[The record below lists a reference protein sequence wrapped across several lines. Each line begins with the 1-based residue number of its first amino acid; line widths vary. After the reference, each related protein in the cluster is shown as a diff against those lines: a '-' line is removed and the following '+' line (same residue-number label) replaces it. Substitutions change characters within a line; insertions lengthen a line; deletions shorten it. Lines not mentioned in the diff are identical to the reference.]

1 MAQMGFVWFLRLV
14 SIYCLVAGVG
24 YWAQLS
30 GYYEGMLWRFDL
42 MPWQWKVA
50 SVSLA
55 MLYPVASTG
64 LWMMVSWGPV
74 IWFVAALGET
84 LMFTVFSNYFL
95 LQTTDRHRAWLR
107 GFSLYLLPRRTFSA
121 ETPAGKAGAIE
132 QSQEKWA
139 PVFRPVLRQAMSKA
153 RKSGHR
159 FSVRFCGRR

>member
-1 MAQMGFVWFLRLV
+1 MNDRPTHLPFDPTMAQLGFVWFLRLV

-84 LMFTVFSNYFL
+84 LMFTVFSNYFFYRPQVAIIHGCVAL
-95 LQTTDRHRAWLR
+95 LYIAFRVVLFLQKRQQAK
-107 GFSLYLLPRRTFSA
+107 PRR
-121 ETPAGKAGAIE
+121 
-132 QSQEKWA
+132 
-139 PVFRPVLRQAMSKA
+139 
-153 RKSGHR
+153 
-159 FSVRFCGRR
+159 

>member
-1 MAQMGFVWFLRLV
+1 MAQLGFVWFLRLV

-50 SVSLA
+50 TVSLA

-84 LMFTVFSNYFL
+84 LMFTVFSNYFFYRPQIAIVHGCVAL
-95 LQTTDRHRAWLR
+95 LYIL
-107 GFSLYLLPRRTFSA
+107 
-121 ETPAGKAGAIE
+121 
-132 QSQEKWA
+132 
-139 PVFRPVLRQAMSKA
+139 FRIVLFVQKRQHAKPI
-153 RKSGHR
+153 R
-159 FSVRFCGRR
+159 

>member
-1 MAQMGFVWFLRLV
+1 MNDKPTHLPFDPTMAQLGFVWLLRLV

-30 GYYEGMLWRFDL
+30 GYYEGLLWRFDL

-50 SVSLA
+50 TVSLA

-84 LMFTVFSNYFL
+84 LMFTVFSQFFFYRPQIAIIHGCVALLYILFRVVLFL
-95 LQTTDRHRAWLR
+95 QKR
-107 GFSLYLLPRRTFSA
+107 
-121 ETPAGKAGAIE
+121 
-132 QSQEKWA
+132 Q
-139 PVFRPVLRQAMSKA
+139 QAMP
-153 RKSGHR
+153 
-159 FSVRFCGRR
+159 VR

>member
-1 MAQMGFVWFLRLV
+1 MSDRPTHLPFDATMAQLGFVWFLRLV

-50 SVSLA
+50 TVSLA

-84 LMFTVFSNYFL
+84 LMFTVFSNYFFYRPQIAIVHGCVAL
-95 LQTTDRHRAWLR
+95 LYILFRIVLFVQKRQHAM
-107 GFSLYLLPRRTFSA
+107 
-121 ETPAGKAGAIE
+121 
-132 QSQEKWA
+132 
-139 PVFRPVLRQAMSKA
+139 PVR
-153 RKSGHR
+153 
-159 FSVRFCGRR
+159 

>member
-1 MAQMGFVWFLRLV
+1 MNERPTHLPLDPTMAQLGFVWFLRLV

-30 GYYEGMLWRFDL
+30 GYYEGLLWRFDL

-74 IWFVAALGET
+74 IWFVAALGEA
-84 LMFTVFSNYFL
+84 LMFTVFSKYFFYRPQIAIIHGSVAVL
-95 LQTTDRHRAWLR
+95 YICFRTVLFLQKRQQA
-107 GFSLYLLPRRTFSA
+107 
-121 ETPAGKAGAIE
+121 K
-132 QSQEKWA
+132 
-139 PVFRPVLRQAMSKA
+139 PVR
-153 RKSGHR
+153 
-159 FSVRFCGRR
+159 

>member
-1 MAQMGFVWFLRLV
+1 MNERPTHLPFDPTMAQLGFVWFLRLV

-30 GYYEGMLWRFDL
+30 GYYEGLLWRFDL

-84 LMFTVFSNYFL
+84 LMFTVFSNYFFYRPQIAVVHGCVAL
-95 LQTTDRHRAWLR
+95 LYICFRAVLFLQKR
-107 GFSLYLLPRRTFSA
+107 QQA
-121 ETPAGKAGAIE
+121 K
-132 QSQEKWA
+132 
-139 PVFRPVLRQAMSKA
+139 PVR
-153 RKSGHR
+153 
-159 FSVRFCGRR
+159 

>member
-1 MAQMGFVWFLRLV
+1 MNDKPTHLPFDPTMAQLGFVWFLRLI

-24 YWAQLS
+24 YWAQIS
-30 GYYEGMLWRFDL
+30 GYYEGLLWRFDL

-84 LMFTVFSNYFL
+84 LMYTVFSEFFFHRPQIAIIHGCVALLYILFRVVLFL
-95 LQTTDRHRAWLR
+95 QKRQQA
-107 GFSLYLLPRRTFSA
+107 LP
-121 ETPAGKAGAIE
+121 
-132 QSQEKWA
+132 
-139 PVFRPVLRQAMSKA
+139 
-153 RKSGHR
+153 
-159 FSVRFCGRR
+159 VR

>member
-1 MAQMGFVWFLRLV
+1 MNERPTHLPFDPTMAQMGFVWFLRLV

-30 GYYEGMLWRFDL
+30 GYYEGILWRFDL

-84 LMFTVFSNYFL
+84 LMFTVFSNYFFYRPQIAIVHGCVAFL
-95 LQTTDRHRAWLR
+95 YICFRTVLFLQKRQQA
-107 GFSLYLLPRRTFSA
+107 
-121 ETPAGKAGAIE
+121 K
-132 QSQEKWA
+132 
-139 PVFRPVLRQAMSKA
+139 PVR
-153 RKSGHR
+153 
-159 FSVRFCGRR
+159 

>member
-1 MAQMGFVWFLRLV
+1 MNERPTHLPFDPTMAQLGFVWFLRLV

-30 GYYEGMLWRFDL
+30 GYYEGQLWRFDL

-84 LMFTVFSNYFL
+84 LMFTVFSKYFFYRPQIAIIHGCVAVL
-95 LQTTDRHRAWLR
+95 YICFRTVLFLQKRQQA
-107 GFSLYLLPRRTFSA
+107 
-121 ETPAGKAGAIE
+121 K
-132 QSQEKWA
+132 
-139 PVFRPVLRQAMSKA
+139 PVR
-153 RKSGHR
+153 
-159 FSVRFCGRR
+159 